1 MDETQPLLP
10 PEAVRT
16 PALERDQPV
25 DKNLVT
31 FDSNGDAE
39 NPLDWPNTYK
49 WSIVGLLAFMA
60 FTVTF
65 TCISVV
71 PVANRIVADL
81 DDGRTSKSASVL
93 LVTIWELGEAAGPLL
108 IAPLSEM
115 YGRYP
120 VMNVCNVGFILTT
133 LLAVLS
139 ENSTMFIAAR
149 ALTGVVV
156 ATNVL
161 NPAIVGDL
169 FVSERRGSA
178 MSLISLAP
186 LTGGAVG
193 PLISVAVSENLG
205 WRAVCWM
212 SIILAGIAE
221 IGFLTCFR
229 ETYKVPILNKKAAR
243 LRQETGN
250 VELKSAYDEGA
261 HSVAKL
267 RDAMM
272 RPLIVLS
279 QSVVLQLSAL
289 FGSMTFTFF
298 YIISTSLPD
307 IVEGVMHLDP
317 SFTGASFICFSGGS
331 IAFTLVLNHS
341 LDKVFVRLRAKNRGV
356 ERPEYRL
363 PFVILGSFLLPLA
376 IAFYGWVPQLH
387 LSVPFL
393 YLAIT
398 LFGATLTFCFMP
410 TLTYV
415 VDAFGLYSAS
425 ALTAMIVTRCLM
437 STFLPLLADPLV
449 DKFGYGW
456 GFTIL
461 AAMMLS
467 MAPIPICL
475 FRYGHRWRQW
485 AKYTKDE

>member
-10 PEAVRT
+10 AEAARA
-16 PALERDQPV
+16 PGLERDQPV

-31 FDSNGDAE
+31 FDPEGDAE
-39 NPLDWPNTYK
+39 NPLDWPSTYK

-81 DDGRTSKSASVL
+81 DDGRASKSASVL

-229 ETYKVPILNKKAAR
+229 ETYRVPILNKKAAR

-250 VELKSAYDEGA
+250 VELKSPYDESA

-279 QSVVLQLSAL
+279 
-289 FGSMTFTFF
+289 
-298 YIISTSLPD
+298 
-307 IVEGVMHLDP
+307 H
-317 SFTGASFICFSGGS
+317 
-331 IAFTLVLNHS
+331 
-341 LDKVFVRLRAKNRGV
+341 LDKVFVRLRDKNGGI

-437 STFLPLLADPLV
+437 STFLPLLATPLV
-449 DKFGYGW
+449 DSFGYGW

-467 MAPIPICL
+467 MAPVPICL

>member
-1 MDETQPLLP
+1 M
-10 PEAVRT
+10 
-16 PALERDQPV
+16 
-25 DKNLVT
+25 
-31 FDSNGDAE
+31 
-39 NPLDWPNTYK
+39 
-49 WSIVGLLAFMA
+49 
-60 FTVTF
+60 
-65 TCISVV
+65 

-120 VMNVCNVGFILTT
+120 VMNVCTVGFILTT

-317 SFTGASFICFSGGS
+317 SYTGASFICFSKPLFFFLLLRTLVANNLLGGFSASKTSPSQHGLTVYFSTLGGGS

-341 LDKVFVRLRAKNRGV
+341 LDKVFVRLRAKNGGV

-387 LSVPFL
+387 LSVLFL